1 MTFKLGYSTYALG
14 GVDPFTAIR
23 KSREIGYEA
32 IEICVKEEWPT
43 APVRFGSSEQKKLA
57 SLSQELGFPSPIL
70 FGSINVC
77 ATGDEQNAM
86 LEDAKAKFV
95 LAQNVHYDDTPI
107 LVTTTAGH
115 GAPAWDTGK
124 EQIRDSFLRLADVAA
139 EYDAIIAIEAH
150 AGTDFETPEKA
161 AWIIEQTQHPNLKLD
176 LDISHFYVEGAE
188 VVHSV
193 DLCAPHSVMV
203 HIKDGYQGRGR
214 HPLLPDRRRNDRHST
229 IPDGS
234 PKQRNRGDAGLRRGE
249 HAAIGATGLRPL
261 VDRPVLLRRVGQG
274 EESGRIDY
282 PAGHDWPGRGQA
294 RNPAVVSRLTMGA
307 PAV

>member
-14 GVDPFTAIR
+14 RVDPFTALR

-57 SLSQELGFPSPIL
+57 RLSQELGFPSPIL

-86 LEDAKAKFV
+86 LDDAKAKFV

-203 HIKDGYQGRGR
+203 HIKDGYKDEEGIHYCLTGAGTIDI
-214 HPLLPDRRRNDRHST
+214 PLFLTALRNNGIEEMPVYAEVSMQQSGQPDYDPWWT
-229 IPDGS
+229 A
-234 PKQRNRGDAGLRRGE
+234 QFCYDALDKARK
-249 HAAIGATGLRPL
+249 A
-261 VDRPVLLRRVGQG
+261 VG
-274 EESGRIDY
+274 
-282 PAGHDWPGRGQA
+282 
-294 RNPAVVSRLTMGA
+294 
-307 PAV
+307 